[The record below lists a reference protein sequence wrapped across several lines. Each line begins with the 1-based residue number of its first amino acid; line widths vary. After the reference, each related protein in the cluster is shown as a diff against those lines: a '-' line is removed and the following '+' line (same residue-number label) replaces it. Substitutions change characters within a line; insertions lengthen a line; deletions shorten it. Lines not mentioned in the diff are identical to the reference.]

1 MVNGYRLSYVSK
13 CTGIHP
19 KQLQRW
25 CQNGDFIPECPI
37 KKSSRGIK
45 SNEQHYSVNDLKRL
59 HIIALFQLVSNIHIS
74 EINRLLNGIWNNDSK
89 IFDLFFEI
97 LEQRKEYLF
106 KLNTIIN
113 TILSTGIENV
123 FNAYT
128 SLMIKYNNEVDK
140 SKRIHKVIT
149 ELASSDFA
157 QVIDCPISFD
167 KFSFSEASKFTGID
181 RRTLYRLFHSLNI
194 KNSNVTHQTNYYMFF
209 LISLMRQINPGKYK
223 IHDMFT
229 YHNGDLSLK
238 SAIYDLNEAVNENLF
253 ILVGLE
259 KSQKELRKLGFFLI
273 STFTERI
280 IYPDEEL
287 TFKNMLYR
295 FGCLSALEDKSI
307 FLLLDSQLL
316 KTGSM
321 SKENIDNF
329 IKYAKELLSYY
340 TKIENETR
348 NEFPNKLSID
358 THNSNDIVLCCF
370 ITAVHLY
377 FEKSNLCKQLI
388 GCVQEKTDDLSVF
401 LSKLLALGIDND
413 FEDGS
418 ILKIYMICACY
429 ISVPSLVDAT
439 HSFIKKIKKMTPNT
453 GILNVQ
459 KTLIQQETAIFI
471 NSMPLSTKEDI
482 INVIIALSLFLEI
495 DQTITTHAIDAI
507 NYYFT
512 YQKGEDHYEQKNI
525 N

>member
-1 MVNGYRLSYVSK
+1 
-13 CTGIHP
+13 
-19 KQLQRW
+19 
-25 CQNGDFIPECPI
+25 
-37 KKSSRGIK
+37 
-45 SNEQHYSVNDLKRL
+45 
-59 HIIALFQLVSNIHIS
+59 
-74 EINRLLNGIWNNDSK
+74 
-89 IFDLFFEI
+89 
-97 LEQRKEYLF
+97 
-106 KLNTIIN
+106 
-113 TILSTGIENV
+113 
-123 FNAYT
+123 
-128 SLMIKYNNEVDK
+128 
-140 SKRIHKVIT
+140 
-149 ELASSDFA
+149 
-157 QVIDCPISFD
+157 
-167 KFSFSEASKFTGID
+167 
-181 RRTLYRLFHSLNI
+181 
-194 KNSNVTHQTNYYMFF
+194 
-209 LISLMRQINPGKYK
+209 MRQINPGKYK

-307 FLLLDSQLL
+307 FLLLDSQIL